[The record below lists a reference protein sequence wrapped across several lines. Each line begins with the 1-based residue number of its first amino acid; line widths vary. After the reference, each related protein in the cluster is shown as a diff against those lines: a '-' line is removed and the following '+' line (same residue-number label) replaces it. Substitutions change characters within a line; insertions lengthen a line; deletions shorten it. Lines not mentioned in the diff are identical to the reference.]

1 MATVWVTGD
10 IHADPRKLN
19 TSIFYEQ
26 KEFDDGQDNNFVI
39 ITGDFGLVW
48 DEKESKEEKNWL
60 DWLEKKPF
68 TTLFVPGNHENYDR
82 LMSDE
87 FETVEWHGGKVKKI
101 REHVLCLMRGE
112 IFDILGKKFFAFG
125 GAASH
130 DIRDGILEPD
140 DKATIKAWNK
150 DYNKLFRVNHV
161 SWWKEE
167 MASEEEKQ
175 YGLDNLAKH
184 NNEVDYIITH
194 CMPQEVCY
202 WLGCM
207 DPDDMTMYFNRI
219 AHETKFT
226 HWYGGHY
233 HVNTRVMMKFTIL
246 YEQII
251 RIM

>member
-10 IHADPRKLN
+10 IHGDPRKLN
-19 TSIFYEQ
+19 TTIFYEQ

-39 ITGDFGLVW
+39 ITGDFGLIW
-48 DEKESKEEKNWL
+48 DKEMSKEEKNWL
-60 DWLEKKPF
+60 KWLENKPF

-87 FETVEWHGGKVKKI
+87 FQTIEWHGGKVKQI
-101 REHVLCLMRGE
+101 MPHVLCMLRGE
-112 IFDILGKKFFAFG
+112 IYDILGKKFFAFG
-125 GAASH
+125 GAQSH
-130 DIRDGILEPD
+130 DIKDGILEPD
-140 DKATIKAWNK
+140 DKATIKEWNQ
-150 DYNKLFRVNHV
+150 DYSKLFRVNHV

-167 MASEEEKQ
+167 MASESEKQ
-175 YGLDNLAKH
+175 YAIENLARH

-207 DPDDMTMYFNRI
+207 DPDDMTMFFNTL
-219 AHETKFT
+219 AHDIKFA

-233 HVNTRVMMKFTIL
+233 HTNAKVMMKFTVL